1 MSGDGARAW
10 YYLQCDPEY
19 RAAWREAVA
28 PPAWEDAPFR
38 IRLQSE
44 ADLAALGPWRM
55 LAWEDPFGGAAS
67 AFFADAPMLDGAGS
81 QRAPPLLPLLRK
93 AGAAVEGLRLRG
105 GGLVLKV
112 EKDGAAVQVRVTED
126 RVLLAGGGVRL
137 WHDWGLRLP
146 VEIARLTDLWSVS
159 GGPAPGR
166 GIGGRDRKV
175 TATRSS

>member
-1 MSGDGARAW
+1 MNGDGARAW
-10 YYLQCDPEY
+10 DYLQCDPDY
-19 RAAWREAVA
+19 RAGWREAA
-28 PPAWEDAPFR
+28 LPPAWEDAPFPLR
-38 IRLQSE
+38 IQAQ
-44 ADLAALGPWRM
+44 ADLAALGSWRL

-67 AFFADAPMLDGAGS
+67 AFFADVPMLDGAGS

-93 AGAAVEGLRLRG
+93 AGAAVEGLRLRD

-112 EKDGAAVQVRVTED
+112 EKDGAAVQVRVAED
-126 RVLLAGGGVRL
+126 RALLAGGGVRL

-159 GGPAPGR
+159 GGPSPGR

-175 TATRSS
+175 TATRSF